1 MEAIAPLYKFRLA
14 RGASAHS
21 IQADRVK
28 PCYNPSHPDMHV
40 GLRLPFRFDPARLK
54 ADLALIAPAEWTP
67 HYNQQDFG
75 GEWRGAALRS
85 PTGRLDN
92 LSAPFT
98 EASTFL
104 DTPLMT
110 RCAYFRE
117 AVSAFLCPLKAVRL
131 LSLAPGSFI
140 REHTDNALVYED
152 GEMRIHIPV
161 ETSAGVEFYVAG
173 ERLQLEEGSS
183 YYVNVNLPHRITNR
197 GEKARVHLIVDV
209 EVNEWA
215 HELVREARERESAIP
230 RIPPPER
237 GFDDFAA
244 LVLEDAGLGEW
255 LRSFSEP
262 KEFVAATVDA
272 ARDRGFDVRQP
283 DVEAALHV
291 NILNGEAVRRRPR
304 FEPELSKIGWTPAEA
319 HFRSHGC
326 FLEWIYTGARSFSEP
341 FFSETMRACLKSPF
355 AIAFRQESRLD
366 GMDEAELAAQ
376 AIAPSGFIFHMSR
389 CGSTLVAQ
397 MLASLPRALVISEP
411 PPLDAILQAHLRLPE
426 LRLEEQMAWVRRV
439 VLALGQP
446 RTGSETHYFVKVD
459 AWHVHRFELL
469 RLAFP
474 ETPFLF
480 LFRDPEQVLLSQAAS
495 PSILSLQGGIGDARV
510 LGLEAADIT
519 RFRRDEWTAVVFAR
533 ISEAALAWGR
543 DANTLFVDYQDLPG
557 AVYGPIASHFGLE
570 LDAQDLE
577 RMRACTRYNSKTGFA
592 WPGSEPPPTDA
603 QRTQVVRELSASK
616 LAGLYAGLREL
627 AQRRPRA

>member
-1 MEAIAPLYKFRLA
+1 
-14 RGASAHS
+14 
-21 IQADRVK
+21 
-28 PCYNPSHPDMHV
+28 MHV
-40 GLRLPFRFDPARLK
+40 GLRLPFQFDPARLK
-54 ADLALIAPAEWTP
+54 ADLALIAPEEWRP

-75 GEWRGAALRS
+75 GEWCGVALRS

-98 EASTFL
+98 DASTFFN
-104 DTPLMT
+104 TPLMT
-110 RCAYFRE
+110 RCGYIHGALSEFQ
-117 AVSAFLCPLKAVRL
+117 CPLKAVRL

-173 ERLQLEEGSS
+173 ERLHLEEGSS

-197 GEKARVHLIVDV
+197 GGKARVHLILDV
-209 EVNEWA
+209 EVNEWV
-215 HELVREARERESAIP
+215 HKLVREARARNAAIP

-237 GFDDFAA
+237 GFDDFASH
-244 LVLEDAGLGEW
+244 VLDDGGLSEW

-262 KEFVAATVDA
+262 AEFVAATMRA
-272 ARDRGFDVRQP
+272 AQDRGFDVAQP

-291 NILNGEAVRRRPR
+291 NILNGEVVRRKPR
-304 FEPELSKIGWTPAEA
+304 FEPGHSKIGWTPAEA
-319 HFRSHGC
+319 HFRSSGC
-326 FLEWIYTGARSFSEP
+326 FLEWIYTGARRFREP
-341 FFSETMRACLKSPF
+341 FFSETIRDCLKSPF

-366 GMDEAELAAQ
+366 CMDEAELAAR

-411 PPLDAILQAHLRLPE
+411 PPLDAVLQAHLRLPE
-426 LRLEEQMAWVRRV
+426 LSFEEQIAWVRRMA
-439 VLALGQP
+439 LALGQP
-446 RTGSETHYFVKVD
+446 RTGSETHYFVKLD

-469 RLAFP
+469 RKAFP

-480 LFRDPEQVLLSQAAS
+480 LFRNPEQVMLSQAAN

-519 RFRRDEWTAVVFAR
+519 RFRRDEWSAVVLAR
-533 ISEAALAWGR
+533 IAEAALAWGG
-543 DANTLFVDYQDLPG
+543 DPKTLFVDYKDLPG
-557 AVYGPIASHFGLE
+557 AVYGSIASHFGLE
-570 LDAQDLE
+570 LDPEDME
-577 RMRACTRYNSKTGFA
+577 RMRACTRNDSKTGFP
-592 WPGSEPPPTDA
+592 WPSSEAPPTDA

-627 AQRRPRA
+627 SQRALSSEGAA